1 MNLFI
6 LASPMLDVDK
16 NIEDGVYVFPLK
28 NADQEPC
35 VFETSINS
43 ENATDTNLCF
53 SLKSA
58 ALLNGYE

>member
-1 MNLFI
+1 
-6 LASPMLDVDK
+6 MLDVDK